1 MDKLDKLDKIK
12 YLIRRVSVVST
23 DLRKGLGVT
32 DRDQSVLDSIGGL
45 NEEIEKANSFLNS
58 GALLQAQPI
67 LKGIESQGL
76 LIALMVQRGE
86 ASGVIG
92 AAMELEQLCI
102 ELQRANEDLFLPV
115 LTSDGYLVSNIE
127 DGRNADYLQMKNQ
140 YAELLQQG
148 ERIARQAG
156 DSEARISTLEGRI
169 AELENDAA
177 LEIGKVVQAYSDA
190 IVIIEGKKAEID
202 DILGHAAG
210 RAIAGDY
217 EKSAAEE
224 RKMADWLRY
233 GTIACMILIVS
244 VLFSAVIS
252 TIGGVFEWDRFIS
265 RVSLVFLLSLPAAYL
280 ARESAKHREQQYQHL
295 QTSLDM
301 KAVSPFL
308 ASLPE
313 EERHKLKAAIASRI
327 FGGRDVS
334 RIGGDSYPI
343 NTHEIIMEIIKRLDI
358 SEKGVKR
365 DSNPSA

>member
-12 YLIRRVSVVST
+12 LLIRRIGVVST
-23 DLRKGLGVT
+23 DLRKELGGT
-32 DRDQSVLDSIGGL
+32 DRDQNFRDYIDELK
-45 NEEIEKANSFLNS
+45 EEIEKLNSFLNS
-58 GALLQAQPI
+58 GALAQAQSI
-67 LKGIESQGL
+67 IKGIENQGL
-76 LIALMVQRGE
+76 LIALMVQRAE
-86 ASGVIG
+86 ASRV
-92 AAMELEQLCI
+92 AAIAIELEQLCF
-102 ELQRANEDLFLPV
+102 ELRRANEDLFLPV
-115 LTSDGYLVSNIE
+115 LTSEGYLVSNNE
-127 DGRNADYLQMKNQ
+127 DDRNAEYLQIKAQ
-140 YAELLQQG
+140 YDELLQQG
-148 ERIARQAG
+148 RRIAKQAG
-156 DSEARISTLEGRI
+156 DSEARISNLEGRI
-169 AELENDAA
+169 AGLENEAV
-177 LEIGKVVQAYSDA
+177 LEIEKVAQAYSDA
-190 IVIIEGKKAEID
+190 ILIIEGKKAEID

-233 GTIACMILIVS
+233 GTIACMILIVC

-252 TIGGVFEWDRFIS
+252 TIGGAFEWDRFLS

-327 FGGRDVS
+327 FGGRDLS
-334 RIGGDSYPI
+334 RIGGESYPI
-343 NTHEIIMEIIKRLDI
+343 NTHEIIMEIIKRFDV
-358 SEKGVKR
+358 SERGVKR
-365 DSNPSA
+365 DSNNSA